1 MYLQFIAIGHFLIT
15 CIQIQ
20 LKIIVALNMQQNWY
34 ILGLIYK
41 TILNDSALIFENVS
55 SIRISD
61 VVTIQRNLPLIVLR
75 TVDRSRNQYRSEQR
89 AQPVRNTRDGV
100 FYCIGIALF
109 RTEFFFLSRK
119 RVMLS

>member
-1 MYLQFIAIGHFLIT
+1 MYLHFIVIGHFLIT

-61 VVTIQRNLPLIVLR
+61 AAIIQRSLPLIVLR

-89 AQPVRNTRDGV
+89 AQPVRNTRDGL
-100 FYCIGIALF
+100 FIASELQSS
-109 RTEFFFLSRK
+109 ELSFFSYQENE
-119 RVMLS
+119 